1 MEREIQKLTWTKVKK
16 LVPHQIDTVLLPVG
30 TVEAHGAAALGTDNL
45 IPEKLA
51 QMQAERLGALI
62 APTLNYG
69 ITRSLYRYPGSMT
82 IQPQSYL
89 PFVTDILN
97 SLADNQ
103 FKHIIVL
110 NGHGGNNSVLKEA
123 AYSIHYHRKVFVAVI
138 HWWLLAAELTKK
150 YFGEAGGHAA
160 LDETACV
167 QAIDPNLVDK
177 TEFSDKMVYSVRD
190 GADVFPSPG
199 SILLYEEREGYPD
212 FDYEKAKGYLPQVA
226 DAVGD
231 FILMISDRW
240 KQLGGDSK

>member
-51 QMQAERLGALI
+51 QMQAERLNALV

-89 PFVTDILN
+89 PFIADILN

-103 FKHIIVL
+103 FKHIIIL
-110 NGHGGNNSVLKEA
+110 NGHGGNNSVLKET
-123 AYSIHYHRKVFVAVI
+123 AYSVHYQRKVFVAVI

-150 YFGEAGGHAA
+150 YFGQAGGHAG

-167 QAIDPNLVDK
+167 QAINPDLVDK
-177 TEFSDKMVYSVRD
+177 AEFTDRMAYSVCD

-199 SILLYEEREGYPD
+199 SVLLYEGREGCPD
-212 FDYEKAKGYLPQVA
+212 FDYEKAKGYLPKMA
-226 DAVGD
+226 DVVGD
-231 FILMISDRW
+231 FILMVIDRW
-240 KQLGGDSK
+240 KQLDEVE